1 MKTYKL
7 YILGWMLLGTLTT
20 RAQNSIDQVLKSIET
35 NNKSLQANTKMTDA
49 QKLEAQTGKFLA
61 NPSVEWEQM
70 WGNRNN
76 PGSEYTLTVKQSL
89 DFPTTYSNKNK
100 LANLKANT
108 IGFQSAAYRQ
118 QLLLNA
124 KQTCIEIIYLRK
136 QKSLLDERLANA
148 ETMFA
153 LYKKRFESGDA
164 NQLEL
169 NKIQLELLNAQN
181 QSRLNKAAL
190 TAAEEQLRNLNGG
203 NPITFDATDYPTGEE
218 LINFDQLQAA
228 FMEADPNLKSLTGDQ
243 EIANREVKL
252 SRSLT
257 LPKFDV
263 GYKRNAAKD
272 HVASNGFMVGVSIP
286 LFENKNTVKKAK
298 AQAEFATA
306 SLEDNR
312 LNLKTNLQQLY
323 QQAEALQI
331 SRADYAK
338 VLEQQRNI
346 ELLNK
351 ALNAGQLS
359 VIDYF
364 TELTTIYDSH
374 QSYLDVEKEYHSI
387 LAQLYQYK
395 LYA

>member
-331 SRADYAK
+331 SRTDYAK

-395 LYA
+395 L

>member
-203 NPITFDATDYPTGEE
+203 KPITFDATDYPAGEE

-228 FMEADPNLKSLTGDQ
+228 FMDADPNLKSLTGNQ

-263 GYKRNAAKD
+263 GYKRNAASD

-286 LFENKNTVKKAK
+286 LFENKNTVKKTK

-364 TELTTIYDSH
+364 TELSTIYDSH
-374 QSYLDVEKEYHSI
+374 QSYLDIEKEYHSI

-395 LYA
+395 L

>member
-7 YILGWMLLGTLTT
+7 YILGLMLLGSLTT
-20 RAQNSIDQVLKSIET
+20 RAQSSIDQVLRSIET

-203 NPITFDATDYPTGEE
+203 KPITFDATDYPAGEE

-228 FMEADPNLKSLTGDQ
+228 FMDADPNLKSLTGNQ

-263 GYKRNAAKD
+263 GYKRNAASD

-286 LFENKNTVKKAK
+286 LFENKNTVKKTK

-364 TELTTIYDSH
+364 TELSTIYDSH

-395 LYA
+395 L

>member
-7 YILGWMLLGTLTT
+7 YILGLMLLGTLTT
-20 RAQNSIDQVLKSIET
+20 RAQSSIDQVLRSIET

-203 NPITFDATDYPTGEE
+203 KPITFDATDYPAGEE

-228 FMEADPNLKSLTGDQ
+228 FMDADPNLKSLTGNQ

-263 GYKRNAAKD
+263 GYKRNAASD

-286 LFENKNTVKKAK
+286 LFENKNTVKKTK

-364 TELTTIYDSH
+364 TTIYDSH

-395 LYA
+395 L

>member
-100 LANLKANT
+100 LAKLKANT

-203 NPITFDATDYPTGEE
+203 NPITFDATDYPAGEE

-263 GYKRNAAKD
+263 GYKRNAASD

-395 LYA
+395 L

>member
-203 NPITFDATDYPTGEE
+203 NPITFDATDYPAGEE

-243 EIANREVKL
+243 EIANQEVKL

-263 GYKRNAAKD
+263 GYKRNAASD

-395 LYA
+395 L

>member
-190 TAAEEQLRNLNGG
+190 TAAEEQLRNFNGG

-364 TELTTIYDSH
+364 TELSTIYDSH
-374 QSYLDVEKEYHSI
+374 QSYLDVEKEYYSI

-395 LYA
+395 L

>member
-1 MKTYKL
+1 MKTYTL
-7 YILGWMLLGTLTT
+7 YILGSILLGTLTT
-20 RAQNSIDQVLKSIET
+20 RAQSSIDQVLKSIET

-203 NPITFDATDYPTGEE
+203 KPITFDATDYPAGEE

-228 FMEADPNLKSLTGDQ
+228 FMDADPNLKSLTGNQ

-263 GYKRNAAKD
+263 GYKRNAASD

-286 LFENKNTVKKAK
+286 LFENKNTVKKTK

-364 TELTTIYDSH
+364 TELSTIYDSH

-395 LYA
+395 L

>member
-7 YILGWMLLGTLTT
+7 YILGLMLLGTLTT
-20 RAQNSIDQVLKSIET
+20 RAQSSIDQVLRSIET

-203 NPITFDATDYPTGEE
+203 KPITFDATDYPAGEE

-228 FMEADPNLKSLTGDQ
+228 FMDADPNLKSLTGNQ

-263 GYKRNAAKD
+263 GYKRNAASD

-286 LFENKNTVKKAK
+286 LFENKNTVKKTK

-338 VLEQQRNI
+338 VLEQQRNT

-364 TELTTIYDSH
+364 TELSTIYDSH

-395 LYA
+395 L

>member
-1 MKTYKL
+1 MKTYKS

-203 NPITFDATDYPTGEE
+203 NPITFDATDYPAGEE

-263 GYKRNAAKD
+263 GYKRNAASD

-364 TELTTIYDSH
+364 TELSTIYDSH

-395 LYA
+395 L

>member
-7 YILGWMLLGTLTT
+7 YILGLMLLGSLTT
-20 RAQNSIDQVLKSIET
+20 RAQSSIDQVLRSIET

-203 NPITFDATDYPTGEE
+203 KPITFDATDYPAGEE

-228 FMEADPNLKSLTGDQ
+228 FMDEDPNLKSLTGNQ

-263 GYKRNAAKD
+263 GYKRNAASD

-286 LFENKNTVKKAK
+286 LFENKNTVKKTK

-364 TELTTIYDSH
+364 TELSTIYDSH
-374 QSYLDVEKEYHSI
+374 QSYLDIEKEYHSI

-395 LYA
+395 L

>member
-228 FMEADPNLKSLTGDQ
+228 FMDADPNLKSLTGNQ

-395 LYA
+395 L

>member
-7 YILGWMLLGTLTT
+7 YILGLMLLGTLTT
-20 RAQNSIDQVLKSIET
+20 RAQSSIDQVLRNIET

-108 IGFQSAAYRQ
+108 IRFQSAAYRQ

-203 NPITFDATDYPTGEE
+203 KPITFDATDYPAGEE

-228 FMEADPNLKSLTGDQ
+228 FMDADPNLKSLTGNQ

-263 GYKRNAAKD
+263 GYKRNAASD

-286 LFENKNTVKKAK
+286 LFENKNTVKKTK

-364 TELTTIYDSH
+364 TELSTIYDSH

-395 LYA
+395 L

>member
-35 NNKSLQANTKMTDA
+35 SNKTLQANTKMTDA
-49 QKLEAQTGKFLA
+49 QRLEAQTGKFLA

-100 LANLKANT
+100 LAKLKANT

-153 LYKKRFESGDA
+153 LYKKRFESGGA

-218 LINFDQLQAA
+218 LINFDLLQAA
-228 FMEADPNLKSLTGDQ
+228 FLDADPNLKSLTGDQ

-263 GYKRNAAKD
+263 GYKRSAASD

-286 LFENKNTVKKAK
+286 LFENKNMVKKAK

-331 SRADYAK
+331 SCADYAK

-351 ALNAGQLS
+351 AMNAGQLS

-364 TELTTIYDSH
+364 TELSTIYDSH

-395 LYA
+395 L

>member
-7 YILGWMLLGTLTT
+7 YILGLMLLGSLTT
-20 RAQNSIDQVLKSIET
+20 RAQSSIDQVLRSIET

-108 IGFQSAAYRQ
+108 IGVQSAAYRQ

-203 NPITFDATDYPTGEE
+203 KPITFDATDYPAGEE

-228 FMEADPNLKSLTGDQ
+228 FMDADPNLKSLTGNQ

-263 GYKRNAAKD
+263 GYKRNAASH
-272 HVASNGFMVGVSIP
+272 HVASNGFMVVVSIP

-364 TELTTIYDSH
+364 TELSTIYDSH

-395 LYA
+395 L

>member
-7 YILGWMLLGTLTT
+7 YILGLMLLGTLTT
-20 RAQNSIDQVLKSIET
+20 RAQSSIDQVLRSIET

-203 NPITFDATDYPTGEE
+203 KPITFDATDYPAGEE

-228 FMEADPNLKSLTGDQ
+228 FMDADPNLKSLTGNQ

-263 GYKRNAAKD
+263 GYKRNAASD

-286 LFENKNTVKKAK
+286 LFENKNTVKKTK

-338 VLEQQRNI
+338 VLEQQGNI

-364 TELTTIYDSH
+364 TELSTIYDSH

-395 LYA
+395 L

>member
-7 YILGWMLLGTLTT
+7 YILGLMLLGTLTT
-20 RAQNSIDQVLKSIET
+20 RAQSSIDQVLRNIET

-108 IGFQSAAYRQ
+108 IGFQSAAYHQ

-203 NPITFDATDYPTGEE
+203 KPITFDATDYPAGEE

-228 FMEADPNLKSLTGDQ
+228 FMDADPNLKSLTGNQ

-263 GYKRNAAKD
+263 GYKRNAASD

-364 TELTTIYDSH
+364 TELSTIYDSH

-395 LYA
+395 L

>member
-1 MKTYKL
+1 
-7 YILGWMLLGTLTT
+7 MLLGTLTT

-203 NPITFDATDYPTGEE
+203 NPITFDATNYPAGEE

-263 GYKRNAAKD
+263 GYKRNAASD

-364 TELTTIYDSH
+364 TELSTIYDSH

-395 LYA
+395 L

>member
-7 YILGWMLLGTLTT
+7 YILGLMLLGTLTT

-148 ETMFA
+148 EIMFA

-203 NPITFDATDYPTGEE
+203 KPITFDATDYPAGEE

-228 FMEADPNLKSLTGDQ
+228 FMDADPNLKSLTGNQ

-263 GYKRNAAKD
+263 GYKRNAASD

-364 TELTTIYDSH
+364 TELSTIYDSH

-395 LYA
+395 L

>member
-7 YILGWMLLGTLTT
+7 YILGLMLLGTLTT

-203 NPITFDATDYPTGEE
+203 KPITFDATDYPTGEE

-228 FMEADPNLKSLTGDQ
+228 FMDADPNLKSLTGDQ

-364 TELTTIYDSH
+364 TELSTIYDSH

-395 LYA
+395 L

>member
-190 TAAEEQLRNLNGG
+190 TAAEEQLRNFNGG

-228 FMEADPNLKSLTGDQ
+228 FMDADPNLKSLTGNQ

-395 LYA
+395 L

>member
-203 NPITFDATDYPTGEE
+203 NPITFDATDYPAGEE

-263 GYKRNAAKD
+263 GYKRNAASD

-364 TELTTIYDSH
+364 TELSTIYDSH
-374 QSYLDVEKEYHSI
+374 QSYLDIEKEYHSI

-395 LYA
+395 L

>member
-7 YILGWMLLGTLTT
+7 YILGLMLLGTLTT

-203 NPITFDATDYPTGEE
+203 NPITFDATAYPTGEA

-395 LYA
+395 L

>member
-203 NPITFDATDYPTGEE
+203 NPITFDATDYPAGEE

-263 GYKRNAAKD
+263 GYKRNAASD

-298 AQAEFATA
+298 AQAEFVTA

-364 TELTTIYDSH
+364 TELSTIYDSH

-395 LYA
+395 L

>member
-395 LYA
+395 L

>member
-49 QKLEAQTGKFLA
+49 QKFEAQTGKFLA

-124 KQTCIEIIYLRK
+124 KQTCIELIYLRK

-190 TAAEEQLRNLNGG
+190 TAAEEQLRNFNGG
-203 NPITFDATDYPTGEE
+203 NSITFDATDYPTGEE

-395 LYA
+395 L

>member
-263 GYKRNAAKD
+263 GYKRNAASD

-364 TELTTIYDSH
+364 TELSTIYDSH

-395 LYA
+395 L

>member
-7 YILGWMLLGTLTT
+7 YILGLMLLGTLTT
-20 RAQNSIDQVLKSIET
+20 RAQSSIDQVLRNIET

-181 QSRLNKAAL
+181 QSRLNKAVL

-203 NPITFDATDYPTGEE
+203 KPITFDATDYPAGEE

-228 FMEADPNLKSLTGDQ
+228 FMDADPNLKSLTGNQ

-263 GYKRNAAKD
+263 GYKRNAASD

-286 LFENKNTVKKAK
+286 LFENKNTVKKTK

-364 TELTTIYDSH
+364 TELSTIYDSH

-395 LYA
+395 L

>member
-7 YILGWMLLGTLTT
+7 YRLGLMLLGSLTT
-20 RAQNSIDQVLKSIET
+20 RAQSSIDQVLRSIET

-203 NPITFDATDYPTGEE
+203 KPITFDATDYPAGEE

-228 FMEADPNLKSLTGDQ
+228 FMDADPNLKSLTGNQ

-263 GYKRNAAKD
+263 GYKRNAASD

-286 LFENKNTVKKAK
+286 LFENKNTVKKTK

-364 TELTTIYDSH
+364 TELSTIYDSH
-374 QSYLDVEKEYHSI
+374 QSYLDIEKEYHSI

-395 LYA
+395 L

>member
-7 YILGWMLLGTLTT
+7 YILGLMLLGTLTT
-20 RAQNSIDQVLKSIET
+20 RAQSSIDHVLRNIET

-203 NPITFDATDYPTGEE
+203 KPITFDATDYPAGEE

-228 FMEADPNLKSLTGDQ
+228 FMDADPNLKSLTGNQ

-263 GYKRNAAKD
+263 GYKRNAASD

-286 LFENKNTVKKAK
+286 LFENKNTVKKTK

-364 TELTTIYDSH
+364 TELSTIYDSH

-395 LYA
+395 L

>member
-190 TAAEEQLRNLNGG
+190 TAAEEQLRNFNGG
-203 NPITFDATDYPTGEE
+203 NSITFDATDYPTGEE

-374 QSYLDVEKEYHSI
+374 QSYLDVEKEYHNI

-395 LYA
+395 L

>member
-89 DFPTTYSNKNK
+89 DLPTTYSNKNK

-190 TAAEEQLRNLNGG
+190 TAAEEQLRNFNGG

-228 FMEADPNLKSLTGDQ
+228 FMEADANLKSLTGDQ

-395 LYA
+395 L

>member
-7 YILGWMLLGTLTT
+7 YILGLMLLGTLTT

-203 NPITFDATDYPTGEE
+203 DPITFDATDYPAGEE

-263 GYKRNAAKD
+263 GYKRNAASD

-395 LYA
+395 L

>member
-7 YILGWMLLGTLTT
+7 YILGLMLLGSLTT
-20 RAQNSIDQVLKSIET
+20 RAQSSIDQVLRSIET

-49 QKLEAQTGKFLA
+49 QKLEAQTEKFLA

-203 NPITFDATDYPTGEE
+203 KPITFDATDYPAGEE

-364 TELTTIYDSH
+364 TELSTIYDSH

-395 LYA
+395 L

>member
-89 DFPTTYSNKNK
+89 DFPTTYSTKNK

-190 TAAEEQLRNLNGG
+190 TAAEEQLRNFNGG

-395 LYA
+395 L

>member
-118 QLLLNA
+118 QLLVNA

-203 NPITFDATDYPTGEE
+203 NPITFDATDYPAGEE
-218 LINFDQLQAA
+218 LINFEQLQAA

-298 AQAEFATA
+298 AQAEFVTA

-351 ALNAGQLS
+351 VLNAGQLS

-395 LYA
+395 L

>member
-7 YILGWMLLGTLTT
+7 YILGWMLLGTLST
-20 RAQNSIDQVLKSIET
+20 RAQNSIDQVLKSIAT

-136 QKSLLDERLANA
+136 QKSLLDERLTNA

-203 NPITFDATDYPTGEE
+203 KPITFNATDYPAGEE

-263 GYKRNAAKD
+263 GYKRNAASD

-374 QSYLDVEKEYHSI
+374 QSYLDVEKEFHSI

-395 LYA
+395 L

>member
-1 MKTYKL
+1 MDAF
-7 YILGWMLLGTLTT
+7 GNSHT

-203 NPITFDATDYPTGEE
+203 NPITFDATDYPAGEE

-263 GYKRNAAKD
+263 GYKRNAASD

-364 TELTTIYDSH
+364 TELSTIYDSH

-395 LYA
+395 L

>member
-203 NPITFDATDYPTGEE
+203 KPITFDATDYPAGEE

-395 LYA
+395 L